1 MEKKKRKN
9 KSYKYNNNSNKSS
22 TYNIENLSEDDLE
35 SLFLLDIQLKVTF
48 TVIYGQLLLVQ
59 ANFQGREVI
68 YSKYNTNN
76 NGNNS
81 NNNLENNDIV
91 SPIVPDKTVLQATY
105 IFFLMK
111 LLFIQIAFIRYN
123 TVYNKK
129 LKGELPYSLEPNI
142 LINTANLLD
151 LISNIYYI
159 KAAEEILARDNN
171 QPVFGIR

>member
-35 SLFLLDIQLKVTF
+35 SLFLLDIQLKGTF

-105 IFFLMK
+105 IF
-111 LLFIQIAFIRYN
+111 
-123 TVYNKK
+123 
-129 LKGELPYSLEPNI
+129 S
-142 LINTANLLD
+142 
-151 LISNIYYI
+151 
-159 KAAEEILARDNN
+159 
-171 QPVFGIR
+171 

>member
-35 SLFLLDIQLKVTF
+35 SLFLLDIQLKGTF

-68 YSKYNTNN
+68 YNKYKNN
-76 NGNNS
+76 NNS
-81 NNNLENNDIV
+81 NNNNGNTMSQV
-91 SPIVPDKTVLQATY
+91 TPDKTVLEATY

-111 LLFIQIAFIRYN
+111 ILFIQIAFTRYN

-129 LKGELPYSLEPNI
+129 LKGEFPYSLEPNI
-142 LINTANLLD
+142 LINNANLLD
-151 LISNIYYI
+151 LVSCIYYI
-159 KAAEEILARDNN
+159 KAAEGILARDNN
-171 QPVFGIR
+171 QPVFAIR

>member
-35 SLFLLDIQLKVTF
+35 SLFLLDIQLKGTF

-105 IFFLMK
+105 IFFLNE
-111 LLFIQIAFIRYN
+111 AFIYTN
-123 TVYNKK
+123 
-129 LKGELPYSLEPNI
+129 S
-142 LINTANLLD
+142 
-151 LISNIYYI
+151 IY
-159 KAAEEILARDNN
+159 
-171 QPVFGIR
+171 